1 VESPSK
7 QEIEKAKVKN
17 RKRFTQKELD
27 RFKAVLLAIRG
38 KIAGDIQHL
47 EKEGLN
53 TSQREASGDL
63 SGYSLHMADM
73 ATDNFDRELTLGL
86 ASNEQNLLNLI
97 DAALLKIKEGSFGL
111 CERTFKQISKKRL
124 NAMPYAPLSL
134 EAQELEEK
142 EKRRA

>member
-1 VESPSK
+1 MDV
-7 QEIEKAKVKN
+7 EKAKAKN
-17 RKRFTQKELD
+17 QKRFNKKELD
-27 RFKAVLLAIRG
+27 NYRKLLSLMRS

-53 TSQREASGDL
+53 TSQRESAGDL

-97 DAALLKIKEGSFGL
+97 DSAIQKIDASDGSFGL
-111 CERTFKQISKKRL
+111 CEKTFKPISKKRL
-124 NAMPYAPLSL
+124 TAMPYAHLSL

-142 EKRRA
+142 ERRRS